1 MKSSSS
7 STFFEGAEAPQETIQ
22 PIRLPNRFS
31 FRKISKGSTK
41 DAQKAQTPTSCIDSA
56 SVPKTRCPKAVYT
69 TNNCPTKQQAI
80 ATTNALFAK
89 TGNREVPTNA
99 TSLRHVRALTISYS
113 TKVVKVIVVS
123 CLVLES
129 IPSLANSDEKT

>member
-31 FRKISKGSTK
+31 FLKISSGSTNE
-41 DAQKAQTPTSCIDSA
+41 AQKAQTPTSCIDSA
-56 SVPKTRCPKAVYT
+56 SVPKTRCPNAVYT

-80 ATTNALFAK
+80 ATTNALFA
-89 TGNREVPTNA
+89 NRQPRSPDQRHVGA
-99 TSLRHVRALTISYS
+99 TSQGVDHI
-113 TKVVKVIVVS
+113 IEH
-123 CLVLES
+123 ES
-129 IPSLANSDEKT
+129 